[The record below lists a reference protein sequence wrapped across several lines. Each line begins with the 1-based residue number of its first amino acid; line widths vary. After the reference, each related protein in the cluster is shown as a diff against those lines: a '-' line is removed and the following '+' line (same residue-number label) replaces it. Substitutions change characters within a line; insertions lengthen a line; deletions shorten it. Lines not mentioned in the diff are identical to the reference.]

1 MEKQYPDDDGR
12 VIADMED
19 LESLS
24 VGSGLFT
31 FRTTDENARR
41 EKRRMRE
48 QRAQRAQSA
57 RTHGMMPGMPDPSE
71 MSREDRKAYI
81 FGAMKA
87 VLMIGSAYVVGFGAL
102 ILLLFLIWG
111 LF

>member
-12 VIADMED
+12 VIADMEE

-31 FRTTDENARR
+31 FRRTDENTRR
-41 EKRRMRE
+41 EKKRMRE
-48 QRAQRAQSA
+48 QMAQSA
-57 RTHGMMPGMPDPSE
+57 RTAPGMIPGMPDSTE
-71 MSREDRKAYI
+71 MPREDRRAYLL
-81 FGAMKA
+81 GAMKA
-87 VLMIGSAYVVGFGAL
+87 VLMIGSAYIVGFGAL
-102 ILLLFLIWG
+102 VLILFLIWG